1 MSDFAK
7 EIISVN
13 IEDELKQSYLSYA
26 LSVIHGRA
34 LPDIR
39 DGLKPVHRRILYA
52 MYDLK
57 NSYNKPYKKSAR
69 VVGDVIGKY
78 HPHGDSAVY
87 DAMVRMAQDFSMRY
101 PIVEGQG
108 NFGSIDGDPP
118 AAMRYTEVR
127 MAKITDQMYGDIEK
141 ETVSYSPNYD
151 GSEFIPDVLPTK
163 IPNLLVN
170 GSSGIAVGMA
180 TNIPPHNLTEVLN
193 ASVNLINDPKLS
205 IDDLIKDISGPDFPT
220 GGTIDGK
227 AGIYEAY
234 KTGRGIIHIRS
245 NTSIEEDEKSGKQS
259 LIINEIPFMV
269 NKAKML
275 EKIAE
280 LVKEKKIEGITEIR
294 DESDKDGLRVVIEV
308 RKGDSV
314 EVLENNLFAQTQ
326 LEQSFGI
333 NFTVLVDGQPK
344 EVNLKEMLEAFIKHR
359 KDIITK
365 RTKYDLKKAK
375 DRGHIVE
382 GLMVAIA
389 NIDEVITIIKKSKD
403 PKLAADAICKKVWKA
418 GPVEAILKKVGKDAC
433 KPKGLSNDLGINGKK
448 YKLSPDQAKAILELR
463 LGRLTGL
470 EQDNLSNE
478 FSDIVAKIIDLQK
491 ILDDKET
498 LKNLMIE
505 ELEEVKTNFGDER
518 RTLINDT
525 RRGITNEDL
534 IPEEMRVLTVS
545 RSGYAKTQP
554 LDEYREQRRGGQGK
568 AAAAVKEED
577 LIQNLYVLSSHMQIL
592 CFTTKGKVF
601 WLKVYEIPVAS
612 RTSKGRPLV
621 NMLNL
626 DDDESVSDILPVS
639 EFSDDQF
646 IFMAT
651 RNGTTK
657 KTNLSLFSKKYK
669 SGIKAINLDED
680 DKLVGTAITSGDN
693 EILLASS
700 SGKLIRF
707 NESHVRPMGRT
718 ARGVRGIRL
727 KKDEKL
733 ISLMI
738 ADSEKTIL
746 CVSENGYG
754 KKTALDDFPSHNRG
768 GQGVISMKTSERNG
782 SMVSAALVEDED
794 GIMLIS
800 DKGTMIRTSV
810 SQVPTLSRNTQGVK
824 VITPKEGEK
833 LIECVTIP
841 TRTKITKRT
850 NNAQMEFLRWA
861 RCHI

>member
-403 PKLAADAICKKVWKA
+403 PKLAADALCKKVWKA

-433 KPKGLSNDLGINGKK
+433 KPKGLSKDLGINGKK

-478 FSDIVAKIIDLQK
+478 FSDIVAKIIDLQM

-700 SGKLIRF
+700 SGK
-707 NESHVRPMGRT
+707 
-718 ARGVRGIRL
+718 
-727 KKDEKL
+727 
-733 ISLMI
+733 
-738 ADSEKTIL
+738 
-746 CVSENGYG
+746 
-754 KKTALDDFPSHNRG
+754 
-768 GQGVISMKTSERNG
+768 
-782 SMVSAALVEDED
+782 
-794 GIMLIS
+794 
-800 DKGTMIRTSV
+800 
-810 SQVPTLSRNTQGVK
+810 
-824 VITPKEGEK
+824 
-833 LIECVTIP
+833 
-841 TRTKITKRT
+841 
-850 NNAQMEFLRWA
+850 
-861 RCHI
+861 

>member
-1 MSDFAK
+1 MTDFAK
-7 EIISVN
+7 EIIPVN

-39 DGLKPVHRRILYA
+39 DGLKPVHRRILFA

-87 DAMVRMAQDFSMRY
+87 DAMVRMAQDFSLRY
-101 PIVEGQG
+101 TLVEGQG

-127 MAKITDQMYGDIEK
+127 MAKITDMMLGDLEK
-141 ETVSYSPNYD
+141 ETVSFSPNYD

-163 IPNLLVN
+163 IPNLLIN

-180 TNIPPHNLTEVLN
+180 TNIPPHNLNEV
-193 ASVNLINDPKLS
+193 VTGCINLIENPDLT
-205 IDDLIKDISGPDFPT
+205 IDDLIKDIPGPDFPT
-220 GGTIDGK
+220 GGTIDGR
-227 AGIYEAY
+227 AGIYDAY

-245 NTSIEEDEKSGKQS
+245 NTSIEEDKSGKQS
-259 LIINEIPFMV
+259 LIIDEIPFMV
-269 NKAKML
+269 NKARML

-280 LVKEKKIEGITEIR
+280 LVKDKKIEGITEIR

-308 RKGDSV
+308 RKGESV

-333 NFTVLVDGQPK
+333 NLTVLSKGQPK
-344 EVNLKEMLEAFIKHR
+344 EVNLKEILEAFIEHR
-359 KDIITK
+359 KDVIIK
-365 RTKYDLKKAK
+365 RTKYDLRKAK

-382 GLMVAIA
+382 GLMVSIA
-389 NIDEVITIIKKSKD
+389 NIDEVISIIKKSKD
-403 PKLAADAICKKVWKA
+403 PKVAAEELCKKQWDA
-418 GPVEAILKKVGKDAC
+418 GPLSAILKKVGEDAC
-433 KPKGLSNDLGINGKK
+433 KPEDLPKDVGINGKK
-448 YKLSPDQAKAILELR
+448 YKLSALQAKAILELR

-470 EQDNLSNE
+470 EQDNLNNE
-478 FSDIVAKIIDLQK
+478 FNDIIAKILELQN
-491 ILDDKET
+491 ILDDKAT
-498 LKNLMIE
+498 LKALIIN
-505 ELEEVKTNFGDER
+505 ELNEIKNNFGDER
-518 RTLINDT
+518 KTLINDT

-534 IPEEMRVLTVS
+534 IPEETRVLTVS

-568 AAAAVKEED
+568 AAASVKEED
-577 LIQNLYVLSSHMQIL
+577 LIQNLYVLSSHVQIL

-612 RTSKGRPLV
+612 RISKGRPLV

-626 DDDESVSDILPVS
+626 DDDESVSEILPVE
-639 EFSDDQF
+639 EFTEDKF

-651 RNGTTK
+651 KKGTTK
-657 KTNLSLFSKKYK
+657 KTNLSLFAKKYK
-669 SGIKAINLDED
+669 SGIKAINLDD
-680 DKLVGTAITSGDN
+680 DDVLIGTAITSGND

-707 NESHVRPMGRT
+707 SESHVRPMGRT
-718 ARGVRGIRL
+718 ARGVRGITL

-733 ISLMI
+733 ISLMVG
-738 ADSEKTIL
+738 DETKTIL

-754 KKTALDDFPSHNRG
+754 KKTNLDDFPSHNRG
-768 GQGVISMKTSERNG
+768 GQGVISMKTSDRNG
-782 SMVSAALVEDED
+782 SMVSSTLVEDND

-810 SQVPTLSRNTQGVK
+810 EQVPTLSRNTQGVK
-824 VITPKEGEK
+824 IITPKEGEK

-841 TRTKITKRT
+841 QEEEDVVEEQEK
-850 NNAQMEFLRWA
+850 
-861 RCHI
+861 

>member
-1 MSDFAK
+1 MTDFAK
-7 EIISVN
+7 EILPVS
-13 IEDELKQSYLSYA
+13 IENELKQSYLSYA

-101 PIVEGQG
+101 TLVEGQG

-127 MAKITDQMYGDIEK
+127 MAKITDQMLADLEK
-141 ETVSYSPNYD
+141 ETVSFSENYD
-151 GSEFIPDVLPTK
+151 GSEHIPDVLPTK
-163 IPNLLVN
+163 IPNLLIN

-180 TNIPPHNLTEVLN
+180 TNIPPHNLTEVIN
-193 ASVNLINDPKLS
+193 ASINLINNPKTS
-205 IDDLIKDISGPDFPT
+205 IDEIIKDISGPDFPT
-220 GGTIDGK
+220 GGIIDGK

-245 NTSIEEDEKSGKQS
+245 KTSIEEDKNGKQS
-259 LIINEIPFMV
+259 LIIHEIPYMV
-269 NKAKML
+269 NKARML

-280 LVKEKKIEGITEIR
+280 LVKDKKIEGITEIR

-344 EVNLKEMLEAFIKHR
+344 EVDIKEILSAFVKHR
-359 KDIITK
+359 KEIITK
-365 RTKYDLKKAK
+365 RTKFDLKKTK
-375 DRGHIVE
+375 ERGHIVE

-389 NIDEVITIIKKSKD
+389 NIDEVIQIIKKSKD
-403 PKLAADAICKKVWKA
+403 PKIAAEALCKKAWKA

-433 KPKGLSNDLGINGKK
+433 KPTGISKGAGISGKK
-448 YKLSPDQAKAILELR
+448 YKLSKEQAKAILELR

-470 EQDNLSNE
+470 EQDNLSKEFNE
-478 FSDIVAKIIDLQK
+478 IIDKIIQLQK
-491 ILDDKET
+491 ILDDKDT
-498 LKNLMIE
+498 LKALMIS
-505 ELEEVKTNFGDER
+505 ELDEIKNNFGDER
-518 RTLINDT
+518 KTDINDT

-534 IPEEMRVLTVS
+534 IPEETRVLTVS

-568 AAAAVKEED
+568 AAASVKEED
-577 LIQNLYVLSSHMQIL
+577 LIQNLYVLSSHDQIL

-621 NMLNL
+621 NMLKL
-626 DDDESVSDILPVS
+626 DDDERVSDILPVND
-639 EFSDDQF
+639 FSDEQY
-646 IFMAT
+646 IYMAT
-651 RNGTTK
+651 KKGTNK
-657 KTNLSLFSKKYK
+657 KSNLSFFAKKYK
-669 SGIKAINLDED
+669 SGIKAINLDDD
-680 DKLVGTAITSGDN
+680 DKLIGTAITNGQD

-707 NESHVRPMGRT
+707 HESKVRPMGRT
-718 ARGVRGIRL
+718 ARGVRGMKL
-727 KKDEKL
+727 KKGESL
-733 ISLMI
+733 ISLMV
-738 ADSEKTIL
+738 ADNTKTVL

-754 KKTALDDFPSHNRG
+754 KKTKLDDFPTHNRG
-768 GQGVISMKTSERNG
+768 GQGVISIKTSERNG
-782 SMVSAALVEDED
+782 LMVSAKLVEDDD

-800 DKGTMIRTSV
+800 DKGTMIRTNV
-810 SQVPTLSRNTQGVK
+810 NQIPTLSRNTQGVK
-824 VITPKEGEK
+824 IISPKDGEK
-833 LIECVTIP
+833 LIECVNIP
-841 TRTKITKRT
+841 KEET
-850 NNAQMEFLRWA
+850 EEE
-861 RCHI
+861 

>member
-1 MSDFAK
+1 
-7 EIISVN
+7 
-13 IEDELKQSYLSYA
+13 
-26 LSVIHGRA
+26 
-34 LPDIR
+34 
-39 DGLKPVHRRILYA
+39 
-52 MYDLK
+52 
-57 NSYNKPYKKSAR
+57 
-69 VVGDVIGKY
+69 
-78 HPHGDSAVY
+78 
-87 DAMVRMAQDFSMRY
+87 
-101 PIVEGQG
+101 
-108 NFGSIDGDPP
+108 
-118 AAMRYTEVR
+118 
-127 MAKITDQMYGDIEK
+127 MAKITDHMLGDLEK
-141 ETVSYSPNYD
+141 DTVSFSPNYD

-163 IPNLLVN
+163 IPYLLIN

-180 TNIPPHNLTEVLN
+180 TNIPPHNLTEV
-193 ASVNLINDPKLS
+193 INGCLKLVEKPDSS
-205 IDDLIKDISGPDFPT
+205 IDDLIHEISGPDFPT
-220 GGTIDGK
+220 GGTIDGR

-245 NTSIEEDEKSGKQS
+245 NTSIEEDKNGKQS
-259 LIINEIPFMV
+259 LIVNEIPYMV

-333 NFTVLVDGQPK
+333 NLTVLVDGQPR
-344 EVNLKEMLEAFIKHR
+344 EVNLKEILEAFIKHR
-359 KDIITK
+359 KNIITK
-365 RTKYDLKKAK
+365 RTIFDLKKAK
-375 DRGHIVE
+375 ERGHIVE

-403 PKLAADAICKKVWKA
+403 PKVAAEALIKKQWKA

-433 KPKGLSNDLGINGKK
+433 KPLDTKAEYGLNGKK

-470 EQDNLSNE
+470 EQDNLNSE
-478 FSDIVAKIIDLQK
+478 FSDIVEKILELQK
-491 ILDDKET
+491 ILDDKATLET
-498 LKNLMIE
+498 ILVNELNEIKN
-505 ELEEVKTNFGDER
+505 NFGDER

-534 IPEEMRVLTVS
+534 IPEETRVLTIS

-577 LIQNLYVLSSHMQIL
+577 LIQNLYVLSSHTQIL

-626 DDDESVSDILPVS
+626 DDDESVSDILPVG
-639 EFSDDQF
+639 EFSEDQF
-646 IFMAT
+646 VFMAT

-669 SGIKAINLDED
+669 SGIKAINLDD
-680 DKLVGTAITSGDN
+680 DDRLIGTAITNGSQ

-707 NESHVRPMGRT
+707 EEDQVRHMGRT
-718 ARGVRGIRL
+718 ARGVRGMKL
-727 KKDEKL
+727 KKDEKI

-738 ADSEKTIL
+738 ADNTKTVL

-754 KKTALDDFPSHNRG
+754 KKTNLDDFPAHNRG

-782 SMVSAALVEDED
+782 LMVSSALVDD
-794 GIMLIS
+794 DAGIMLIS

-810 SQVPTLSRNTQGVK
+810 SQIPTLSRNTQGVK
-824 VITPKEGEK
+824 VITPKDGEK

-841 TRTKITKRT
+841 DEGEDEVEEE
-850 NNAQMEFLRWA
+850 ASE
-861 RCHI
+861 

>member
-39 DGLKPVHRRILYA
+39 DGLKPVHRRILFA

-87 DAMVRMAQDFSMRY
+87 DAMVRMAQDFSLRY
-101 PIVEGQG
+101 TLVEGQG

-127 MAKITDQMYGDIEK
+127 MAKITDQMLGDLEK
-141 ETVSYSPNYD
+141 DTVSFSPNYD
-151 GSEFIPDVLPTK
+151 GSEYIPDVLPTK
-163 IPNLLVN
+163 IPNLLIN

-180 TNIPPHNLTEVLN
+180 TNIPPHNLTEVITGCI
-193 ASVNLINDPKLS
+193 NLIENPKLS
-205 IDDLIKDISGPDFPT
+205 IDELIKDIPGPDFPT
-220 GGTIDGK
+220 GGTIDGR

-245 NTSIEEDEKSGKQS
+245 NTSIEEDNSGKQS

-269 NKAKML
+269 NKARML

-280 LVKEKKIEGITEIR
+280 LVKDKKIEGITEIR

-333 NFTVLVDGQPK
+333 NLTVLSQGQPK
-344 EVNLKEMLEAFIKHR
+344 EVNLKEILEAFIEHR
-359 KDIITK
+359 KDVIIK
-365 RTKYDLKKAK
+365 RTKFDLKKAK
-375 DRGHIVE
+375 ERGHIVE
-382 GLMVAIA
+382 GLMVSIA
-389 NIDEVITIIKKSKD
+389 NIDEVISIIKKSKD
-403 PKLAADAICKKVWKA
+403 PKVAAEALCKKQWDA
-418 GPVEAILKKVGKDAC
+418 GPLHAILKKVGEDAC
-433 KPKGLSNDLGINGKK
+433 KPKGLSKDVGIKGKK
-448 YKLSPDQAKAILELR
+448 YKLSHLQAKAILELR

-470 EQDNLSNE
+470 EQDNLNNE
-478 FSDIVAKIIDLQK
+478 FSDIITKILELQK
-491 ILDDKET
+491 ILDDKAT
-498 LKNLMIE
+498 LQALIID
-505 ELEEVKTNFGDER
+505 ELNQIKTTFGDER
-518 RTLINDT
+518 KTLINDT

-534 IPEEMRVLTVS
+534 IPEETRVLTVS

-568 AAAAVKEED
+568 AAASVKEED
-577 LIQNLYVLSSHMQIL
+577 LIQNLYVLSSHVQIL

-612 RTSKGRPLV
+612 RISKGRPLV

-626 DDDESVSDILPVS
+626 DDDESVSEILPVD
-639 EFSDDQF
+639 EFSDDKY

-651 RNGTTK
+651 RKGTTK
-657 KTNLSLFSKKYK
+657 KTNLSLFAKKYK
-669 SGIKAINLDED
+669 SGIKAINLDD
-680 DKLVGTAITSGDN
+680 DDVLIGTAITSGED

-707 NESHVRPMGRT
+707 SESHVRPMGRT
-718 ARGVRGIRL
+718 ARGVRGIKL
-727 KKDEKL
+727 KKGEKL
-733 ISLMI
+733 ISLMLG
-738 ADSEKTIL
+738 DPSKTIL
-746 CVSENGYG
+746 CVSENGFG
-754 KKTALDDFPSHNRG
+754 KKTNLEDFPSHNRG

-782 SMVSAALVEDED
+782 AMVSSTLVEDDD

-810 SQVPTLSRNTQGVK
+810 EQVPTLSRNTQGVK
-824 VITPKEGEK
+824 IITPKDGEK

-841 TRTKITKRT
+841 KEDDEDDD
-850 NNAQMEFLRWA
+850 Q
-861 RCHI
+861 

>member
-1 MSDFAK
+1 MTDFAK
-7 EIISVN
+7 EIIPVN

-39 DGLKPVHRRILYA
+39 DGLKPVHRRILFA

-87 DAMVRMAQDFSMRY
+87 DAMVRMAQDFSLRY
-101 PIVEGQG
+101 TLVEGQG

-127 MAKITDQMYGDIEK
+127 MAKITDMMLGDLEK
-141 ETVSYSPNYD
+141 ETVSFSPNYD

-163 IPNLLVN
+163 IPNLLIN

-180 TNIPPHNLTEVLN
+180 TNIPPHNLNEVITGCI
-193 ASVNLINDPKLS
+193 NLIEDPNLS
-205 IDDLIKDISGPDFPT
+205 IDDLIKDIPGPDFPT
-220 GGTIDGK
+220 GGTIDGR

-245 NTSIEEDEKSGKQS
+245 NTSIEEDKSGKQS
-259 LIINEIPFMV
+259 LIIDEIPFMV
-269 NKAKML
+269 NKARML

-333 NFTVLVDGQPK
+333 NLTVLSKGQPK
-344 EVNLKEMLEAFIKHR
+344 EVNLKEILEAFIDHR
-359 KDIITK
+359 KDVIIK
-365 RTKYDLKKAK
+365 RTKYDLRKAK

-382 GLMVAIA
+382 GLMVSIA
-389 NIDEVITIIKKSKD
+389 NIDEVISIIKKSKD
-403 PKLAADAICKKVWKA
+403 PKVAAEELCKKQWDA
-418 GPVEAILKKVGKDAC
+418 GPLSAILKKVGEDAC
-433 KPKGLSNDLGINGKK
+433 KPEDLPKDVGINGKK
-448 YKLSPDQAKAILELR
+448 YKLSALQAKAILELR

-470 EQDNLSNE
+470 EQDNLNNE
-478 FSDIVAKIIDLQK
+478 FNDIIAKILELQN
-491 ILDDKET
+491 ILDDKAT
-498 LKNLMIE
+498 LKALIID
-505 ELEEVKTNFGDER
+505 ELNDIKNNFGDER
-518 RTLINDT
+518 KTLINDT

-534 IPEEMRVLTVS
+534 IPEETRVLTVS

-568 AAAAVKEED
+568 AAASVKEED
-577 LIQNLYVLSSHMQIL
+577 LIQNLYVLSSHVQIL

-612 RTSKGRPLV
+612 RISKGRPLV

-626 DDDESVSDILPVS
+626 DDDESVSEILPVE
-639 EFSDDQF
+639 EFSEDKF

-651 RNGTTK
+651 KKGTTK
-657 KTNLSLFSKKYK
+657 KTNLSLFAKKYK
-669 SGIKAINLDED
+669 SGIKAINLDD
-680 DKLVGTAITSGDN
+680 DDVLIGTAITSGDN

-707 NESHVRPMGRT
+707 SESHVRPMGRT
-718 ARGVRGIRL
+718 ARGVRGITL
-727 KKDEKL
+727 KKGEKL
-733 ISLMI
+733 ISLMVG
-738 ADSEKTIL
+738 DETKTIL

-754 KKTALDDFPSHNRG
+754 KKTNLDDFPSHNRG
-768 GQGVISMKTSERNG
+768 GQGVISMKTSDRNG
-782 SMVSAALVEDED
+782 SMVSSTLVEDND

-810 SQVPTLSRNTQGVK
+810 EQVPTLSRNTQGVK
-824 VITPKEGEK
+824 IITPKEGEK

-841 TRTKITKRT
+841 QEEEDVVEEPEK
-850 NNAQMEFLRWA
+850 
-861 RCHI
+861 

>member
-403 PKLAADAICKKVWKA
+403 PKLAADALCKKVWKA

-433 KPKGLSNDLGINGKK
+433 KPKGLSKDLGINGKK

-669 SGIKAINLDED
+669 SGIKAINLDEMTSL
-680 DKLVGTAITSGDN
+680 LVQQLLQ
-693 EILLASS
+693 EI
-700 SGKLIRF
+700 
-707 NESHVRPMGRT
+707 
-718 ARGVRGIRL
+718 
-727 KKDEKL
+727 
-733 ISLMI
+733 
-738 ADSEKTIL
+738 
-746 CVSENGYG
+746 
-754 KKTALDDFPSHNRG
+754 
-768 GQGVISMKTSERNG
+768 MK
-782 SMVSAALVEDED
+782 
-794 GIMLIS
+794 
-800 DKGTMIRTSV
+800 
-810 SQVPTLSRNTQGVK
+810 
-824 VITPKEGEK
+824 
-833 LIECVTIP
+833 
-841 TRTKITKRT
+841 
-850 NNAQMEFLRWA
+850 FY
-861 RCHI
+861 

>member
-1 MSDFAK
+1 MSEFAK

-127 MAKITDQMYGDIEK
+127 MAKITDQMYGDLEK
-141 ETVSYSPNYD
+141 ETVSFSPNYD

-163 IPNLLVN
+163 IPTLLVN

-193 ASVNLINDPKLS
+193 ACINLINDPKLS

-220 GGTIDGK
+220 GGTIDGR

-234 KTGRGIIHIRS
+234 KTGRGIIHTRS

-259 LIINEIPFMV
+259 LIINEIPYMV
-269 NKAKML
+269 NKARML

-280 LVKEKKIEGITEIR
+280 LVKDKKIEGITEIR

-344 EVNLKEMLEAFIKHR
+344 EVNLKEMLEAFVKHR

-375 DRGHIVE
+375 ERGHIVE

-403 PKLAADAICKKVWKA
+403 PKLAAEALCKKDWKA
-418 GPVEAILKKVGKDAC
+418 GPVEAILKKVGSDAC
-433 KPKGLSNDLGINGKK
+433 KPKGLSKDLGISGKK
-448 YKLSPDQAKAILELR
+448 YKLSADQAKAILELR

-478 FSDIVAKIIDLQK
+478 FADIVSKITDLQK
-491 ILDDKET
+491 ILDDKVV
-498 LKNLMIE
+498 LKTLMID
-505 ELEEVKTNFGDER
+505 ELDEIRNNFGDER
-518 RTLINDT
+518 RTMINDT

-626 DDDESVSDILPVS
+626 DDDESVSDILPVN
-639 EFSDDQF
+639 EFSEDQF

-651 RNGTTK
+651 KKGTTK

-669 SGIKAINLDED
+669 SGIKAINLDDD
-680 DKLVGTAITSGDN
+680 DKLIGTAITSGDD

-707 NESHVRPMGRT
+707 NESHVRQMGRT

-727 KKDEKL
+727 KKDERL
-733 ISLMI
+733 ISLMVG
-738 ADSEKTIL
+738 DPMKTIL

-754 KKTALDDFPSHNRG
+754 KKTKLDDFPSHNRG

-810 SQVPTLSRNTQGVK
+810 AQVPTLSRNTQGVK
-824 VITPKEGEK
+824 IISPKDGEK

-841 TRTKITKRT
+841 
-850 NNAQMEFLRWA
+850 NEEDQEEE
-861 RCHI
+861 

>member
-1 MSDFAK
+1 MTDFAK
-7 EIISVN
+7 QIIPVN

-39 DGLKPVHRRILYA
+39 DGLKPVHRRILFA

-87 DAMVRMAQDFSMRY
+87 DAMVRMAQDFSLRY
-101 PIVEGQG
+101 TLVEGQG

-127 MAKITDQMYGDIEK
+127 MAKITDMMLGDLEK
-141 ETVSYSPNYD
+141 ETVSFSPNYD

-163 IPNLLVN
+163 IPNLLIN

-180 TNIPPHNLTEVLN
+180 TNIPPHNLNEV
-193 ASVNLINDPKLS
+193 VTGCINLIENPDLT
-205 IDDLIKDISGPDFPT
+205 IDDLIKDIPGPDFPT
-220 GGTIDGK
+220 GGTIDGR
-227 AGIYEAY
+227 AGIYDAY

-245 NTSIEEDEKSGKQS
+245 NTSIEEDKSGKQS
-259 LIINEIPFMV
+259 LIIDEIPFMV
-269 NKAKML
+269 NKARML

-280 LVKEKKIEGITEIR
+280 LVKDKKIEGITEIR

-308 RKGDSV
+308 RKGESV

-333 NFTVLVDGQPK
+333 NLTVLSKGQPK
-344 EVNLKEMLEAFIKHR
+344 EVNLKEILEAFIEHR
-359 KDIITK
+359 KDVIIK
-365 RTKYDLKKAK
+365 RTKYDLRKAK

-382 GLMVAIA
+382 GLMVSIA
-389 NIDEVITIIKKSKD
+389 NIDEVISIIKKSKD
-403 PKLAADAICKKVWKA
+403 PKVAAEELCKKQWDA
-418 GPVEAILKKVGKDAC
+418 GPLSAILKKVGEDAC
-433 KPKGLSNDLGINGKK
+433 KPEDLPKDVGINGKK
-448 YKLSPDQAKAILELR
+448 YKLSALQAKAILELR

-470 EQDNLSNE
+470 EQDNLNNE
-478 FSDIVAKIIDLQK
+478 FNDIIAKILELQN
-491 ILDDKET
+491 ILDDKAT
-498 LKNLMIE
+498 LKALIIN
-505 ELEEVKTNFGDER
+505 ELNEIKNNFGDER
-518 RTLINDT
+518 KTLINDT

-534 IPEEMRVLTVS
+534 IPEETRVLTVS

-568 AAAAVKEED
+568 AAASVKEED
-577 LIQNLYVLSSHMQIL
+577 LIQNLYVLSSHVQIL

-612 RTSKGRPLV
+612 RISKGRPLV

-626 DDDESVSDILPVS
+626 DDDESVSEILPVE
-639 EFSDDQF
+639 EFTEDKF

-651 RNGTTK
+651 KKGTTK
-657 KTNLSLFSKKYK
+657 KTNLSLFAKKYK
-669 SGIKAINLDED
+669 SGIKAINLDD
-680 DKLVGTAITSGDN
+680 DDVLIGTAITSGND

-707 NESHVRPMGRT
+707 SESHVRPMGRT
-718 ARGVRGIRL
+718 ARGVRGITL
-727 KKDEKL
+727 KKGEKL
-733 ISLMI
+733 ISLMVG
-738 ADSEKTIL
+738 DESKTIL

-754 KKTALDDFPSHNRG
+754 KKTNLDDFPSHNRG
-768 GQGVISMKTSERNG
+768 GQGVISMKTSDRNG
-782 SMVSAALVEDED
+782 SMVSSTLVEDND

-810 SQVPTLSRNTQGVK
+810 EQVPTLSRNTQGVK
-824 VITPKEGEK
+824 IITPKEGEK

-841 TRTKITKRT
+841 QEEEDVVEEQEK
-850 NNAQMEFLRWA
+850 
-861 RCHI
+861 

>member
-1 MSDFAK
+1 MTDFAK
-7 EIISVN
+7 EIIPVN

-39 DGLKPVHRRILYA
+39 DGLKPVHRRILFA

-87 DAMVRMAQDFSMRY
+87 DAMVRMAQDFSLRY
-101 PIVEGQG
+101 TLVEGQG

-127 MAKITDQMYGDIEK
+127 MAKITDMMLGDLEK
-141 ETVSYSPNYD
+141 ETVSFSPNYD

-163 IPNLLVN
+163 IPQLLIN

-180 TNIPPHNLTEVLN
+180 TNIPPHNLNEV
-193 ASVNLINDPKLS
+193 VTGCINLIENPDLT
-205 IDDLIKDISGPDFPT
+205 IDDLIKDIPGPDFPT
-220 GGTIDGK
+220 GGTIDGR

-245 NTSIEEDEKSGKQS
+245 NTSIEEDKSGKQS
-259 LIINEIPFMV
+259 LIIDEIPFMV
-269 NKAKML
+269 NKARML

-280 LVKEKKIEGITEIR
+280 LVKDKKIEGITEIR

-308 RKGDSV
+308 RKGESV

-333 NFTVLVDGQPK
+333 NLTVLSKGQPK
-344 EVNLKEMLEAFIKHR
+344 EVNLKEILVAFIEHR
-359 KDIITK
+359 KDVIIK
-365 RTKYDLKKAK
+365 RTKYDLRKAK

-382 GLMVAIA
+382 GLMVSIA
-389 NIDEVITIIKKSKD
+389 NIDEVISIIKKSKD
-403 PKLAADAICKKVWKA
+403 PKVAAEELCKKQWDA
-418 GPVEAILKKVGKDAC
+418 GPLSAILKKVGEDAC
-433 KPKGLSNDLGINGKK
+433 KPEDLPKDVGINGKK
-448 YKLSPDQAKAILELR
+448 YKLSALQAKAILELR

-470 EQDNLSNE
+470 EQDNLNNE
-478 FSDIVAKIIDLQK
+478 FNDIIAKILELQN
-491 ILDDKET
+491 ILDDKAT
-498 LKNLMIE
+498 LKALIIN
-505 ELEEVKTNFGDER
+505 ELNEIKNNFGDER
-518 RTLINDT
+518 KTLINDT

-534 IPEEMRVLTVS
+534 IPEETRVLTVS

-568 AAAAVKEED
+568 AAASVKEED
-577 LIQNLYVLSSHMQIL
+577 LIQNLYVLSSHVQIL

-612 RTSKGRPLV
+612 RISKGRPLV

-626 DDDESVSDILPVS
+626 DDDESVSEILPVE
-639 EFSDDQF
+639 EFTEDKF

-651 RNGTTK
+651 KKGTTK
-657 KTNLSLFSKKYK
+657 KTNLSLFAKKYK
-669 SGIKAINLDED
+669 SGIKAINLDD
-680 DKLVGTAITSGDN
+680 DDVLIGTAITSGND

-707 NESHVRPMGRT
+707 SESHVRPMGRT
-718 ARGVRGIRL
+718 ARGVRGITL
-727 KKDEKL
+727 KKGEKL
-733 ISLMI
+733 ISLMVG
-738 ADSEKTIL
+738 DETKTIL

-754 KKTALDDFPSHNRG
+754 KKTNLDDFPSHNRG
-768 GQGVISMKTSERNG
+768 GQGVISMKTSDRNG
-782 SMVSAALVEDED
+782 SMVSSTLVEDND

-810 SQVPTLSRNTQGVK
+810 EQVPTLSRNTQGVK
-824 VITPKEGEK
+824 IITPKEGEK

-841 TRTKITKRT
+841 QEEEDVVEEQEK
-850 NNAQMEFLRWA
+850 
-861 RCHI
+861 

>member
-7 EIISVN
+7 EIINVN
-13 IEDELKQSYLSYA
+13 IQDELKQSYLSYA

-39 DGLKPVHRRILYA
+39 DGLKPVHRRILFA
-52 MYDLK
+52 MHDLK
-57 NSYNKPYKKSAR
+57 NTYNKPYKKSAR

-87 DAMVRMAQDFSMRY
+87 EAMVRMAQDFSMRY
-101 PIVEGQG
+101 MVVEGQG
-108 NFGSIDGDPP
+108 NFGSIDGDRP

-127 MAKITDQMYGDIEK
+127 MAKITDHMLGDLEK
-141 ETVSYSPNYD
+141 DTVSFSPNYD

-163 IPNLLVN
+163 VPYLLIN

-180 TNIPPHNLTEVLN
+180 TNIPPHNLTEV
-193 ASVNLINDPKLS
+193 INGCLKLVDNPDSS
-205 IDDLIKDISGPDFPT
+205 IDELIHEISGPDFPT
-220 GGTIDGK
+220 GGTIDGR

-245 NTSIEEDEKSGKQS
+245 NTSIEEDKNGKQS
-259 LIINEIPFMV
+259 LIVNEIPYMV

-333 NFTVLVDGQPK
+333 NLTVLVEGQPK
-344 EVNLKEMLEAFIKHR
+344 EVNLKEILEAFIKHR

-365 RTKYDLKKAK
+365 RTIFDLKKAK
-375 DRGHIVE
+375 ERGHIVE

-403 PKLAADAICKKVWKA
+403 PKVAAEALIKKQWKA

-433 KPKGLSNDLGINGKK
+433 KPLDIKAEYGLNGKK
-448 YKLSPDQAKAILELR
+448 YKLSPEQAKAILELR

-470 EQDNLSNE
+470 EQDNLNSE
-478 FSDIVAKIIDLQK
+478 FSDIIDKILEFQK
-491 ILDDKET
+491 ILDDKAT
-498 LKNLMIE
+498 LEALLVDELNEIKN
-505 ELEEVKTNFGDER
+505 NFGDER

-534 IPEEMRVLTVS
+534 IPEETRVLTIS

-577 LIQNLYVLSSHMQIL
+577 LIQNLYVLSSHTQIL

-626 DDDESVSDILPVS
+626 DDDESVSDILPVG
-639 EFSDDQF
+639 EFSEDEF
-646 IFMAT
+646 VFMAT

-669 SGIKAINLDED
+669 SGIKAINLDD
-680 DKLVGTAITSGDN
+680 DDRLIGTAITTGN
-693 EILLASS
+693 QEILLASS
-700 SGKLIRF
+700 AGKLIRF
-707 NESHVRPMGRT
+707 AEDQVRHMGRT
-718 ARGVRGIRL
+718 ARGVRGMKL
-727 KKDEKL
+727 KKDEKI

-738 ADSEKTIL
+738 ADDTKTVL

-754 KKTALDDFPSHNRG
+754 KKTNLDDFPAHNRG

-782 SMVSAALVEDED
+782 LMVSSALVDD
-794 GIMLIS
+794 DAGIMLIS

-810 SQVPTLSRNTQGVK
+810 SQIPTLSRNTQGVK
-824 VITPKEGEK
+824 VITPKDGEK

-841 TRTKITKRT
+841 DEDEDEVE
-850 NNAQMEFLRWA
+850 ASE
-861 RCHI
+861 

>member
-1 MSDFAK
+1 MSEFAK

-57 NSYNKPYKKSAR
+57 NSYNRPYKKSAR

-193 ASVNLINDPKLS
+193 ASVNLIKNPKLS

-259 LIINEIPFMV
+259 LIIHEIPFMV

-280 LVKEKKIEGITEIR
+280 LVKDKKIEGITEIR

-314 EVLENNLFAQTQ
+314 DVLENNLFAQTQ

-344 EVNLKEMLEAFIKHR
+344 EVNLKEMLEAFVKHR

-403 PKLAADAICKKVWKA
+403 PKLAADALCKKVWKA

-433 KPKGLSNDLGINGKK
+433 KPKGLSKDLGINGKK

-498 LKNLMIE
+498 LKSLMID
-505 ELEEVKTNFGDER
+505 ELEEVKSNFGDDR
-518 RTLINDT
+518 KTLINDT

-626 DDDESVSDILPVS
+626 DDDESVSEILPVS
-639 EFSDDQF
+639 EFREDQF

-669 SGIKAINLDED
+669 SGIKAINLDDD
-680 DKLVGTAITSGDN
+680 DKLVGTAITSGDE

-700 SGKLIRF
+700 AGKLIRF

-718 ARGVRGIRL
+718 ARGVRGLRL
-727 KKDEKL
+727 KKGEKL

-738 ADSEKTIL
+738 ANPEKTIL

-824 VITPKEGEK
+824 IISPKEGEK

-841 TRTKITKRT
+841 KED
-850 NNAQMEFLRWA
+850 NEEEEE
-861 RCHI
+861 

>member
-7 EIISVN
+7 EIINVN
-13 IEDELKQSYLSYA
+13 IQDELKQSYLSYA

-39 DGLKPVHRRILYA
+39 DGLKPVHRRILFA
-52 MYDLK
+52 MHDLK
-57 NSYNKPYKKSAR
+57 NTYNKPYKKSAR

-87 DAMVRMAQDFSMRY
+87 EAMVRMAQDFSMRY
-101 PIVEGQG
+101 MVVEGQG
-108 NFGSIDGDPP
+108 NFGSIDGDRP

-127 MAKITDQMYGDIEK
+127 MAKITDHMLGDLEK
-141 ETVSYSPNYD
+141 DTVSFSPNYD

-163 IPNLLVN
+163 VPYLLIN

-180 TNIPPHNLTEVLN
+180 TNIPPHNLTEV
-193 ASVNLINDPKLS
+193 INGCLKLVDNPDSS
-205 IDDLIKDISGPDFPT
+205 IDELIHEISGPDFPT
-220 GGTIDGK
+220 GGTIDGR

-245 NTSIEEDEKSGKQS
+245 NTSIEEDKNGKQS
-259 LIINEIPFMV
+259 LIVNEIPYMV

-333 NFTVLVDGQPK
+333 NLTVLVEGQPK
-344 EVNLKEMLEAFIKHR
+344 EVNLKEILEAFIKHR

-365 RTKYDLKKAK
+365 RTIFDLKKAK
-375 DRGHIVE
+375 ERGHIVE

-403 PKLAADAICKKVWKA
+403 PKVAAEALIKKQWKA

-433 KPKGLSNDLGINGKK
+433 KPLDIKAEYGLNGKK
-448 YKLSPDQAKAILELR
+448 YKLSPEQAKAILELR

-470 EQDNLSNE
+470 EQDNLNSE
-478 FSDIVAKIIDLQK
+478 FTDIIEKILEFQK
-491 ILDDKET
+491 ILDDKAT
-498 LKNLMIE
+498 LEALLVDELNEIKN
-505 ELEEVKTNFGDER
+505 NFGDER

-534 IPEEMRVLTVS
+534 IPEETRVLTIS

-577 LIQNLYVLSSHMQIL
+577 LIQNLYVLSSHTQIL

-626 DDDESVSDILPVS
+626 DDDESVSDILPVG
-639 EFSDDQF
+639 EFSEDEF
-646 IFMAT
+646 VFMAT

-669 SGIKAINLDED
+669 SGIKAINLDD
-680 DKLVGTAITSGDN
+680 DDRLIGTAITTGN
-693 EILLASS
+693 QEILLASS
-700 SGKLIRF
+700 AGKLIRF
-707 NESHVRPMGRT
+707 AEDQVRHMGRT
-718 ARGVRGIRL
+718 ARGVRGMKL
-727 KKDEKL
+727 KKDERI

-738 ADSEKTIL
+738 ADDTKTVL

-754 KKTALDDFPSHNRG
+754 KKTNLDDFPAHNRG

-782 SMVSAALVEDED
+782 LMVSSALVDD
-794 GIMLIS
+794 NAGIMLIS

-810 SQVPTLSRNTQGVK
+810 SQIPTLSRNTQGVK
-824 VITPKEGEK
+824 VITPKDGEK

-841 TRTKITKRT
+841 DEDEDEVEEE
-850 NNAQMEFLRWA
+850 ASE
-861 RCHI
+861 

>member
-1 MSDFAK
+1 MTDFAK
-7 EIISVN
+7 EIIPIN

-39 DGLKPVHRRILYA
+39 DGLKPVHRRILFA

-87 DAMVRMAQDFSMRY
+87 DAMVRMAQDFSLRY
-101 PIVEGQG
+101 TLVEGQG

-127 MAKITDQMYGDIEK
+127 MAKITDMMLGDLEK
-141 ETVSYSPNYD
+141 ETVSFSPNYD

-163 IPNLLVN
+163 IPNLLIN

-180 TNIPPHNLTEVLN
+180 TNIPPHNLNEV
-193 ASVNLINDPKLS
+193 VTGCINLIENPELT
-205 IDDLIKDISGPDFPT
+205 IDDLIKDIPGPDFPT
-220 GGTIDGK
+220 GGTIDGR
-227 AGIYEAY
+227 AGIYDAY

-245 NTSIEEDEKSGKQS
+245 NTSIEEDKSGKQS
-259 LIINEIPFMV
+259 LIIDEIPFMV
-269 NKAKML
+269 NKARML

-280 LVKEKKIEGITEIR
+280 LVKDKKVEGITEIR

-308 RKGDSV
+308 RKGESV

-333 NFTVLVDGQPK
+333 NLTVLSKGQPK
-344 EVNLKEMLEAFIKHR
+344 EVNLKEILEAFIEHR
-359 KDIITK
+359 KDVIIK
-365 RTKYDLKKAK
+365 RTKYDLRKAK

-382 GLMVAIA
+382 GLMVSIA
-389 NIDEVITIIKKSKD
+389 NIDEVISIIKKSKD
-403 PKLAADAICKKVWKA
+403 PKVAAEELCKKQWDA
-418 GPVEAILKKVGKDAC
+418 GPLSAILKKVGEDAC
-433 KPKGLSNDLGINGKK
+433 KPEDLPKDVGINGKK
-448 YKLSPDQAKAILELR
+448 YKLSALQAKAILELR

-470 EQDNLSNE
+470 EQENLNNE
-478 FSDIVAKIIDLQK
+478 FNDIIAKILELQN
-491 ILDDKET
+491 ILDDKAT
-498 LKNLMIE
+498 LKALIIN
-505 ELEEVKTNFGDER
+505 ELNEIKNNFGDER
-518 RTLINDT
+518 KTLINDT

-534 IPEEMRVLTVS
+534 IPEETRVLTVS

-554 LDEYREQRRGGQGK
+554 LNEYREQRRGGQGK
-568 AAAAVKEED
+568 AAASVKEED
-577 LIQNLYVLSSHMQIL
+577 LIQNLYVLSSHVQIL

-612 RTSKGRPLV
+612 RISKGRPLV

-626 DDDESVSDILPVS
+626 EDDESVSEILPVE
-639 EFSDDQF
+639 EFSEDKF

-651 RNGTTK
+651 KKGTTK
-657 KTNLSLFSKKYK
+657 KTNLSLFAKKYK
-669 SGIKAINLDED
+669 SGIKAINLDD
-680 DKLVGTAITSGDN
+680 DDVLIGTAITSGND

-707 NESHVRPMGRT
+707 SESHVRPMGRT
-718 ARGVRGIRL
+718 ARGVRGITL

-733 ISLMI
+733 ISLMVG
-738 ADSEKTIL
+738 DETKTIL

-754 KKTALDDFPSHNRG
+754 KKTNLDDFPSHNRG
-768 GQGVISMKTSERNG
+768 GQGVISMKTSDRNG
-782 SMVSAALVEDED
+782 SMVSSTLVEDND

-810 SQVPTLSRNTQGVK
+810 EQVPTLSRNTQGVK
-824 VITPKEGEK
+824 IITPKEGEK

-841 TRTKITKRT
+841 QEEEDIVEEQEK
-850 NNAQMEFLRWA
+850 
-861 RCHI
+861 

>member
-1 MSDFAK
+1 MTDFAK
-7 EIISVN
+7 EIIPVN

-39 DGLKPVHRRILYA
+39 DGLKPVHRRILFA

-87 DAMVRMAQDFSMRY
+87 DAMVRMAQDFSLRY
-101 PIVEGQG
+101 TLVEGQG

-127 MAKITDQMYGDIEK
+127 MAKITDMMLGDLEK
-141 ETVSYSPNYD
+141 ETVSFSPNYD

-163 IPNLLVN
+163 IPNLLIN

-180 TNIPPHNLTEVLN
+180 TNIPPHNLNEVITGCI
-193 ASVNLINDPKLS
+193 NLIEDPNLS
-205 IDDLIKDISGPDFPT
+205 IDDLIKDIPGPDFPT
-220 GGTIDGK
+220 GGTIDGR

-245 NTSIEEDEKSGKQS
+245 NTSIEEDKSGKQS
-259 LIINEIPFMV
+259 LIIDEIPFMV
-269 NKAKML
+269 NKARML

-333 NFTVLVDGQPK
+333 NLTVLSKGQPK
-344 EVNLKEMLEAFIKHR
+344 EVNLKEILEAFIDHR
-359 KDIITK
+359 KDVIIK
-365 RTKYDLKKAK
+365 RTKYDLRKAK

-382 GLMVAIA
+382 GLMVSIA
-389 NIDEVITIIKKSKD
+389 NIDEVISIIKKSKD
-403 PKLAADAICKKVWKA
+403 PKVAAEELCKKQWDA
-418 GPVEAILKKVGKDAC
+418 GPLSAILKKVGEDAC
-433 KPKGLSNDLGINGKK
+433 KPEDLPKDVGINGKK
-448 YKLSPDQAKAILELR
+448 YKLSALQAKAILELR

-470 EQDNLSNE
+470 EQDNLNNE
-478 FSDIVAKIIDLQK
+478 FNDIIAKILELQN
-491 ILDDKET
+491 ILDDKAT
-498 LKNLMIE
+498 LKALIID
-505 ELEEVKTNFGDER
+505 ELNDIKNNFGDER
-518 RTLINDT
+518 KTLINDT

-534 IPEEMRVLTVS
+534 IPEETRVLTVS

-568 AAAAVKEED
+568 AAASVKEED
-577 LIQNLYVLSSHMQIL
+577 LIQNLYVLSSHVQIL

-612 RTSKGRPLV
+612 RISKGRPLV

-626 DDDESVSDILPVS
+626 DDDESVSEILPVE
-639 EFSDDQF
+639 EFSEDKF

-651 RNGTTK
+651 KKGTTK
-657 KTNLSLFSKKYK
+657 KTNLSLFAKKYK
-669 SGIKAINLDED
+669 SGIKAINLDD
-680 DKLVGTAITSGDN
+680 DDVLIGTAITSGDN

-707 NESHVRPMGRT
+707 SESHVRPMGRT
-718 ARGVRGIRL
+718 ARGVRGITL
-727 KKDEKL
+727 KKGEKL
-733 ISLMI
+733 ISLMVG
-738 ADSEKTIL
+738 DETKTIL

-754 KKTALDDFPSHNRG
+754 KKTNLDDFPSHNRG
-768 GQGVISMKTSERNG
+768 GQGVISMKTSDRNG
-782 SMVSAALVEDED
+782 SMVSSTLVEDND

-810 SQVPTLSRNTQGVK
+810 EQVPTLSRNTQGVK
-824 VITPKEGEK
+824 IITPKEGEK

-841 TRTKITKRT
+841 QEEEEENVVEEQEK
-850 NNAQMEFLRWA
+850 
-861 RCHI
+861 

>member
-39 DGLKPVHRRILYA
+39 DGLKPVHRRILFA

-87 DAMVRMAQDFSMRY
+87 DAMVRMAQDFSLRY
-101 PIVEGQG
+101 TLVEGQG

-127 MAKITDQMYGDIEK
+127 MAKITDQMLGDLEK
-141 ETVSYSPNYD
+141 DTVSFSPNYD
-151 GSEFIPDVLPTK
+151 GSEHIPDVLPTK
-163 IPNLLVN
+163 IPNLLIN

-180 TNIPPHNLTEVLN
+180 TNIPPHNLTEVITGCI
-193 ASVNLINDPKLS
+193 NLIENPKLS
-205 IDDLIKDISGPDFPT
+205 IDELIKDIPGPDFPT
-220 GGTIDGK
+220 GGTIDGR

-245 NTSIEEDEKSGKQS
+245 NTSIEEDKSGKQS

-269 NKAKML
+269 NKARML

-280 LVKEKKIEGITEIR
+280 LVKDKKIEGITEIR

-333 NFTVLVDGQPK
+333 NLTVLSKGQPK
-344 EVNLKEMLEAFIKHR
+344 EVNLKEILEAFIEHR
-359 KDIITK
+359 KDVIVK
-365 RTKYDLKKAK
+365 RTKFDLKKAK
-375 DRGHIVE
+375 ERGHIVE
-382 GLMVAIA
+382 GLMVSIA
-389 NIDEVITIIKKSKD
+389 NIDEVISIIKKSKD
-403 PKLAADAICKKVWKA
+403 PKVAAEALCKKQWDA
-418 GPVEAILKKVGKDAC
+418 GPLHAILKKVGEDAC
-433 KPKGLSNDLGINGKK
+433 KPKGLPKDVGIKGKK
-448 YKLSPDQAKAILELR
+448 YKLSPLQAKAILELR

-470 EQDNLSNE
+470 EQDNLNNE
-478 FSDIVAKIIDLQK
+478 FNDIITKILELQK
-491 ILDDKET
+491 ILDDKAT
-498 LKNLMIE
+498 LQALIID
-505 ELEEVKTNFGDER
+505 ELNQIKATFGDER
-518 RTLINDT
+518 KTLINDT

-534 IPEEMRVLTVS
+534 IPEETRVLTVS

-568 AAAAVKEED
+568 AAASVKEED
-577 LIQNLYVLSSHMQIL
+577 LIQNLYVLSSHVQIL

-612 RTSKGRPLV
+612 RISKGRPLV

-626 DDDESVSDILPVS
+626 DDDESVSEILPVD
-639 EFSDDQF
+639 EFSDDKY

-651 RNGTTK
+651 RKGTTK
-657 KTNLSLFSKKYK
+657 KTNLSLFAKKYK
-669 SGIKAINLDED
+669 SGIKAINLDD
-680 DKLVGTAITSGDN
+680 DDVLIGTAITSGED

-707 NESHVRPMGRT
+707 SESHVRPMGRT
-718 ARGVRGIRL
+718 ARGVRGIKL
-727 KKDEKL
+727 KKGEKL
-733 ISLMI
+733 ISLMLG
-738 ADSEKTIL
+738 DPSKTIL
-746 CVSENGYG
+746 CVSENGFG
-754 KKTALDDFPSHNRG
+754 KKTNLDDFPSHNRG

-782 SMVSAALVEDED
+782 VMVSSTLVEDDD

-810 SQVPTLSRNTQGVK
+810 EQVPTLSRNTQGVK
-824 VITPKEGEK
+824 IITPKDGEK

-841 TRTKITKRT
+841 KEDDEDDD
-850 NNAQMEFLRWA
+850 Q
-861 RCHI
+861 

>member
-1 MSDFAK
+1 
-7 EIISVN
+7 
-13 IEDELKQSYLSYA
+13 
-26 LSVIHGRA
+26 
-34 LPDIR
+34 
-39 DGLKPVHRRILYA
+39 
-52 MYDLK
+52 
-57 NSYNKPYKKSAR
+57 
-69 VVGDVIGKY
+69 
-78 HPHGDSAVY
+78 
-87 DAMVRMAQDFSMRY
+87 MVRMAQDFSMRY
-101 PIVEGQG
+101 MVVEGQG
-108 NFGSIDGDPP
+108 NFGSIDGDRP

-127 MAKITDQMYGDIEK
+127 MAKITDHMLGDLEK
-141 ETVSYSPNYD
+141 DTVSFSPNYD

-163 IPNLLVN
+163 IPYLLIN

-180 TNIPPHNLTEVLN
+180 TNIPPHNLTEV
-193 ASVNLINDPKLS
+193 INGCLKLVEKPDSS
-205 IDDLIKDISGPDFPT
+205 IDDLIHEISGPDFPT
-220 GGTIDGK
+220 GGTIDGR

-245 NTSIEEDEKSGKQS
+245 NTSIEEDKNGKQS
-259 LIINEIPFMV
+259 LIVNEIPYMV

-333 NFTVLVDGQPK
+333 NLTVLVDGQPR
-344 EVNLKEMLEAFIKHR
+344 EVNLKEILEAFIKHR
-359 KDIITK
+359 KNIITK
-365 RTKYDLKKAK
+365 RTIFDLKKAK
-375 DRGHIVE
+375 ERGHIVE

-403 PKLAADAICKKVWKA
+403 PKVAAEALIKKQWKA

-433 KPKGLSNDLGINGKK
+433 KPLDTKAEYGLNGKK

-470 EQDNLSNE
+470 EQDNLNSE
-478 FSDIVAKIIDLQK
+478 FSDIVEKILELQK
-491 ILDDKET
+491 ILDDKATLET
-498 LKNLMIE
+498 ILVNELNEIKN
-505 ELEEVKTNFGDER
+505 NFGDER

-534 IPEEMRVLTVS
+534 IPEETRVLTIS

-577 LIQNLYVLSSHMQIL
+577 LIQNLYVLSSHTQIL

-626 DDDESVSDILPVS
+626 DDDESVSDILPVG
-639 EFSDDQF
+639 EFSEDQF
-646 IFMAT
+646 VFMAT

-669 SGIKAINLDED
+669 SGIKAINLDD
-680 DKLVGTAITSGDN
+680 DDRLIGTAITNGSQ

-707 NESHVRPMGRT
+707 EEDQVRHMGRT
-718 ARGVRGIRL
+718 ARGVRGMKL
-727 KKDEKL
+727 KKDEKI

-738 ADSEKTIL
+738 ADNTKTVL

-754 KKTALDDFPSHNRG
+754 KKTNLDDFPAHNRG

-782 SMVSAALVEDED
+782 LMVSSALVDD
-794 GIMLIS
+794 DAGIMLIS

-810 SQVPTLSRNTQGVK
+810 SQIPTLSRNTQGVK
-824 VITPKEGEK
+824 VITPKDGEK

-841 TRTKITKRT
+841 DEGEDEVEEE
-850 NNAQMEFLRWA
+850 ASE
-861 RCHI
+861 

>member
-1 MSDFAK
+1 MSEFAK

-127 MAKITDQMYGDIEK
+127 MAKITDQMYGDLEK
-141 ETVSYSPNYD
+141 ETVSFSPNYD

-163 IPNLLVN
+163 IPTLLVN

-193 ASVNLINDPKLS
+193 ACINLINDPKLS

-220 GGTIDGK
+220 GGTIDGR

-234 KTGRGIIHIRS
+234 KTGRGIIHTRS

-259 LIINEIPFMV
+259 LIINEIPYMV
-269 NKAKML
+269 NKARML

-280 LVKEKKIEGITEIR
+280 LVKDKKIEGITEIR

-344 EVNLKEMLEAFIKHR
+344 EVNLKEMLEAFVKHR

-375 DRGHIVE
+375 ERGHIVE

-403 PKLAADAICKKVWKA
+403 PKLAAEALCKKDWKA
-418 GPVEAILKKVGKDAC
+418 GPVEAILKKVGSDAC
-433 KPKGLSNDLGINGKK
+433 KPKGLSKDLGISGKK
-448 YKLSPDQAKAILELR
+448 YKLSADQAKAILELR

-478 FSDIVAKIIDLQK
+478 FADIVSKITDLQK
-491 ILDDKET
+491 ILDDKVI
-498 LKNLMIE
+498 LKTLMID
-505 ELEEVKTNFGDER
+505 ELDEIRNNFGDER
-518 RTLINDT
+518 RTMINDT

-626 DDDESVSDILPVS
+626 DDDESVSDILPVN
-639 EFSDDQF
+639 EFSEDQF

-651 RNGTTK
+651 KKGTTK

-669 SGIKAINLDED
+669 SGIKAINLDDD
-680 DKLVGTAITSGDN
+680 DKLIGTAITSGDD

-707 NESHVRPMGRT
+707 NESHVRQMGRT

-727 KKDEKL
+727 KKDERL
-733 ISLMI
+733 ISLMVG
-738 ADSEKTIL
+738 DPMKTIL

-754 KKTALDDFPSHNRG
+754 KKTKLDDFPSHNRG

-810 SQVPTLSRNTQGVK
+810 AQVPTLSRNTQGVK
-824 VITPKEGEK
+824 IISPKDGEK

-841 TRTKITKRT
+841 
-850 NNAQMEFLRWA
+850 NEEDQEEE
-861 RCHI
+861 